1 MANKQDYV
9 DLGLIC
15 ADICTVLDRGL
26 EGRRLNEL
34 SKAVLGAIELLIVWV
49 EPLMRK
55 LISRLTNVSI
65 AEPWLRCRRR

>member
-15 ADICTVLDRGL
+15 ADICTVLDRGF

-49 EPLMRK
+49 ER
-55 LISRLTNVSI
+55 
-65 AEPWLRCRRR
+65 